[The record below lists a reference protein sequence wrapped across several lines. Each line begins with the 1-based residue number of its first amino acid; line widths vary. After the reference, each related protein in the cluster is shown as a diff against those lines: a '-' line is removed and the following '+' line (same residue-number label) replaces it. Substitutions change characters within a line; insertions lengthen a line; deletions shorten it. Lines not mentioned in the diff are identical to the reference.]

1 MNWRSLFFSCQLH
14 NTLSTTASSAV
25 CDKSWITSHVGV
37 YLWRKAKDGVA
48 STGFTSQRLEPYAF
62 SPPTADDHRSI
73 DESDIAVVLYAE
85 SVLDD
90 WTKGVQNNARFQ
102 RRGRLL
108 TRHAP
113 RRNGSVDAFASVFER
128 DGESVETVAIN
139 VRVDVVVP
147 QLTGDR
153 LDQLRRDAPFGIA
166 IYQLEVDLV
175 DCVLPSI
182 ARMWRSSRK
191 FPVSV
196 RFQGICPPAVHR
208 FRSSDRMRMNSK
220 RLTGNQTD
228 HGELHPLERGGL
240 LGRLDDSTESVKRS
254 GAHRDSR

>member
-1 MNWRSLFFSCQLH
+1 
-14 NTLSTTASSAV
+14 V
-25 CDKSWITSHVGV
+25 CGKSWISSHVGV
-37 YLWRKAKDGVA
+37 YLWRKAKGGVA
-48 STGFTSQRLEPYAF
+48 STGFTSQHLDPYAF

-73 DESDIAVVLYAE
+73 DESDIAVVFYAE

-90 WTKGVQNNARFQ
+90 WTKGIQNNARF
-102 RRGRLL
+102 RRRDRLL

-113 RRNGSVDAFASVFER
+113 RRNGSVDAFASIFER

-139 VRVDVVVP
+139 VRIDVVVP

-175 DCVLPSI
+175 GCVLPSI

-191 FPVSV
+191 SLVSV
-196 RFQGICPPAVHR
+196 RLQGICPPAVHC
-208 FRSSDRMRMNSK
+208 FRSSGRIRLDSE

-228 HGELHPLERGGL
+228 HGGPHPIEPGGL
-240 LGRLDDSTESVKRS
+240 LGRSDDSTESVKMHIR
-254 GAHRDSR
+254 

>member
-1 MNWRSLFFSCQLH
+1 
-14 NTLSTTASSAV
+14 V
-25 CDKSWITSHVGV
+25 CGKSWITSHVGV
-37 YLWRKAKDGVA
+37 YLWRKAKHGVA

-62 SPPTADDHRSI
+62 SSPTADDHWSI
-73 DESDIAVVLYAE
+73 DENDITVVFYAE

-90 WTKGVQNNARFQ
+90 WTKGVQNNARF
-102 RRGRLL
+102 RRRNRLL

-139 VRVDVVVP
+139 VRVDIVVP

-175 DCVLPSI
+175 GCVLPSI

-191 FPVSV
+191 SPASV
-196 RFQGICPPAVHR
+196 RLQVICLPAVHH
-208 FRSSDRMRMNSK
+208 FRSSGRMQLDSK
-220 RLTGNQTD
+220 RLAGDQTD
-228 HGELHPLERGGL
+228 HGGLHPIEPGGL
-240 LGRLDDSTESVKRS
+240 LG
-254 GAHRDSR
+254 